1 MKRGKIMGNMND
13 GTNDNGTTDDT
24 RNSIPDSELNN
35 VDFSQ
40 DTDLSQG
47 SEQDVGQDSN
57 SEQDVV
63 FNQDTDSGQDLNP
76 VQDVNFE
83 QDINQNTYLYQ
94 DSDIQKSTETTLTDL
109 PGKKSNRK
117 LIAVLIAIVILLAGS
132 VTAYANRNALV
143 NTFYKLTKS
152 PTEYYAYVEQK
163 ELDKCIDKLSTSYDK
178 SLIQYAEQQD
188 SGVAQDLNL
197 KFSINPQFTGML
209 GLGNF
214 DSIEAKL
221 SALAKGGNSNSKLG
235 ISYNGTSVLTL
246 DTYMNTETSDLY
258 LLIPELS
265 NAYLLFSLDE
275 MMAESGT
282 VSEDYSYSEYMNK
295 VQSFINNGTLSA
307 ETLNSLLKKYSSL
320 AIKNIDNVTLDSTD
334 LTASDISNSFT
345 RLTAEINQED
355 LYNMGMA
362 ILNEAKNDQVI
373 KDLCTA
379 LDISTE
385 EEYSQS
391 IDDAIAELNN
401 NKETM
406 IASEETVIM
415 NVYVDKFG
423 NIMGREFKS
432 TTEEVASSLGY
443 YITRDSKDFGFTS
456 WVSED
461 DVNIL
466 EITGNAT
473 YANNSFTGTSNF
485 IYSEYNDTN
494 SDYTSYSFDIAF
506 ENANLTDTTGYI
518 NGKYT
523 ITSDLLAG
531 AQIVF
536 DCSADEL
543 QQKIIMNVLYG
554 NLEAATLEI
563 LSGKGTF
570 QEFEF
575 PSDSDEVYDG
585 VADFNSY
592 FETVDLE
599 SFIAT
604 LEDTLEI
611 ENLES
616 YIQALLSGFMY

>member
-1 MKRGKIMGNMND
+1 MGNMND